1 MRSVIRCLFR
11 LRLRRTKWPYR
22 ISASTFIEDT
32 HRVPCVLCTEE
43 QLFARQIKAC
53 GKAKAAKTGLA
64 ERKQLTAQ
72 DRKLFFSL
80 MLKKREVNLSSH
92 WNDYT
97 NVSGVLV
104 MNGKY
109 KRQPCATLP

>member
-1 MRSVIRCLFR
+1 M
-11 LRLRRTKWPYR
+11 
-22 ISASTFIEDT
+22 
-32 HRVPCVLCTEE
+32 PCATYTEE

-53 GKAKAAKTGLA
+53 VKAKYAKTGLA
-64 ERKQLTAQ
+64 ERKPLTAE
-72 DRKLFFSL
+72 DRKLYFSL

-92 WNDYT
+92 WKDYT

-109 KRQPCATLP
+109 KRQPCGTLP